1 MFKPSQGKHTP
12 VLAVYSPQFLEK
24 PNTRR
29 VPMGYQILPTSSYLS
44 SYVLHMFFICSSYVP
59 HCGNVAP
66 FVSPC
71 PKWTLYQGLISHQGG
86 DLRTMILLDWGHG
99 LAQCYY
105 LLMHMDIS
113 IIH

>member
-44 SYVLHMFFICSSYVP
+44 SYVLHMFFICSPLWQCCSLCVSMSQMDPVP
-59 HCGNVAP
+59 GPDLAP
-66 FVSPC
+66 GRQSPDHDPARLGPWTGSMLVSLDAHGYINN
-71 PKWTLYQGLISHQGG
+71 TL
-86 DLRTMILLDWGHG
+86 R
-99 LAQCYY
+99 
-105 LLMHMDIS
+105 
-113 IIH
+113 